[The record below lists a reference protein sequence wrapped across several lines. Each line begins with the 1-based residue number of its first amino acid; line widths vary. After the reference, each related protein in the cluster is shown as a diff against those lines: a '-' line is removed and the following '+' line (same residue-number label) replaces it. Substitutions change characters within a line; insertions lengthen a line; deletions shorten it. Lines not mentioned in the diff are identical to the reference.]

1 MVQRG
6 TVLTEEGGLF
16 HLSAPLKDFDVDVDE
31 GNRRRGDSR
40 NPPRLA
46 QRQGPN
52 FAQDFDDLA
61 RKP

>member
-1 MVQRG
+1 MVDRG
-6 TVLTEEGGLF
+6 IVLSEEGGLF
-16 HLSAPLKDFDVDVDE
+16 QMSAPLKDFDVDVDE
-31 GNRRRGDSR
+31 GNRRRGDPR

-52 FAQDFDDLA
+52 SAQAFDDLA

>member
-1 MVQRG
+1 MVDG
-6 TVLTEEGGLF
+6 GIVLTEEGELF
-16 HLSAPLKDFDVDVDE
+16 QMSAPLKDFDVDVDE
-31 GNRRRGDSR
+31 GNRRRSDPR
-40 NPPRLA
+40 NSPRLA